1 MLSTIL
7 TILIVFFSLLLIA
20 FVGYICW
27 DEHKKTVALAA
38 RIEKARD
45 ENLARQTAGMNAEQ
59 LTEQLFSAA
68 SDLNAARSFGQGFSG
83 FSGFTGGG
91 FTGASGIS
99 GDRGFTGASGISG
112 GRGWDRSG
120 TSEASGVSGFAPPQG
135 SSFTPGNGTRL
146 VHAARS
152 SSWWCST
159 EESTY

>member
-1 MLSTIL
+1 MLSMV
-7 TILIVFFSLLLIA
+7 LIVFFSLLLIA

-99 GDRGFTGASGISG
+99 G